1 MAYEYG
7 CIITFGAHDSC
18 DEADSLEEAKR
29 QCELLQRDW
38 DGTGVGK
45 WEFDGKEWRGQSDDP
60 AEPWYVREIG
70 E

>member
-7 CIITFGAHDSC
+7 CIVGFGEHEICATV
-18 DEADSLEEAKR
+18 DSLDEAKR

-38 DGTGVGK
+38 DGTGIGK

-60 AEPWYVREIG
+60 AEPWYVRETR